1 MSPRFITNLVVLL
14 AGGFV
19 VVSSQTFGAQTTRWI
34 AFGVA
39 LGTLGV
45 IALAQRSRAR
55 GMIQSALDAMI
66 GLLAVWSAVASMVF
80 NGSTLVWLSFADG
93 LGLATLAI
101 GGVFAHELSTERCAQ
116 PRDRRAQ
123 QRLLRGAHRAV
134 LGCCVA
140 SAAGQALPGSSDP
153 GTPG

>member
-1 MSPRFITNLVVLL
+1 LALDAKCIETSLKGAAMSPRFITNLVVLL

-55 GMIQSALDAMI
+55 SMIQSALDAMI

-101 GGVFAHELSTERCAQ
+101 GGVFAHELSTERVVHSLATGE
-116 PRDRRAQ
+116 PSSDSSVKPTERY
-123 QRLLRGAHRAV
+123 
-134 LGCCVA
+134 
-140 SAAGQALPGSSDP
+140 SAAA
-153 GTPG
+153 

>member
-66 GLLAVWSAVASMVF
+66 GLLAVWSAIASVVF

-93 LGLATLAI
+93 LGLATIAF
-101 GGVFAHELSTERCAQ
+101 GGGFA
-116 PRDRRAQ
+116 
-123 QRLLRGAHRAV
+123 
-134 LGCCVA
+134 LGILTRTGVYWT
-140 SAAGQALPGSSDP
+140 GVWGVTDTLP
-153 GTPG
+153 

>member
-39 LGTLGV
+39 LGVLSV

-55 GMIQSALDAMI
+55 GGVQSGLDAMI
-66 GLLAVWSAVASMVF
+66 GSLAVWSAVASMVF
-80 NGSTLVWLSFADG
+80 SGSTVMWLSFGDA
-93 LGLATLAI
+93 LGLAALAI
-101 GGVFAHELSTERCAQ
+101 GGLLAHELSTERVVHSLATGE
-116 PRDRRAQ
+116 PSSDSSVKPTERY
-123 QRLLRGAHRAV
+123 
-134 LGCCVA
+134 
-140 SAAGQALPGSSDP
+140 SAAA
-153 GTPG
+153 

>member
-55 GMIQSALDAMI
+55 GTVQNALDAMI

-80 NGSTLVWLSFADG
+80 SGSTLMWLSFANG
-93 LGLATLAI
+93 LGLAALAI
-101 GGVFAHELSTERCAQ
+101 GGLFAHELSTERVVHA
-116 PRDRRAQ
+116 
-123 QRLLRGAHRAV
+123 L
-134 LGCCVA
+134 
-140 SAAGQALPGSSDP
+140 SATERSSDSTVKTAEQYP
-153 GTPG
+153 AAA

>member
-1 MSPRFITNLVVLL
+1 MRRRHTVSAIHICGSRQPLNRTPRFITNLVVLL

-93 LGLATLAI
+93 LGLATL
-101 GGVFAHELSTERCAQ
+101 
-116 PRDRRAQ
+116 
-123 QRLLRGAHRAV
+123 
-134 LGCCVA
+134 
-140 SAAGQALPGSSDP
+140 
-153 GTPG
+153 